1 MIFDKVSFPAHAFT
15 HAIVEDTTLYVYL
28 STGKCIDIEY
38 DSNDAAE
45 YALLRI
51 DAAVSQSNPAQEV
64 VYDVKGKITDIV
76 GSLKEKVLDAAKDKV
91 KKTAQEKIQDTIEER
106 AQKMYDDL
114 QNALANTKGVVQKVD
129 DIFSTIFSVGAPTEE
144 EKPKAKPQPQ
154 PEVKPSQPK
163 KKTYKHFGE
172 DFYSTVKV
180 TDQPRDLDGH
190 QLLNTKVSDLTLDE
204 LRTAVGF
211 GIDDAISN
219 NPNVGESIKM
229 IVQTFGAQ
237 ETEEAMTY
245 LKDLIVDYAQSQP
258 NATVRQAIAK
268 FL

>member
-51 DAAVSQSNPAQEV
+51 DAAVSQSNTAQEV

-76 GSLKEKVLDAAKDKV
+76 DSLKGKVLGAATDKI
-91 KKTAQEKIQDTIEER
+91 KKTAQEKIQDSIEER

-144 EKPKAKPQPQ
+144 EKPKTKPQ

-219 NPNVGESIKM
+219 NPNVGESIKR

-245 LKDLIVDYAQSQP
+245 LKDLIVNYAQSQP
-258 NATVRQAIAK
+258 DATVRQAISK